1 MGDFIIVP
9 RELFRDEALDEGRF
23 SRREALLDLIQ
34 QANYTEGKE
43 VRIKG
48 GVATLQRGQLVA
60 SVRFLALR
68 WGWSTGKVAKVL
80 DDFVREQRLT
90 HINSTITILNYDEY
104 QGIVNADQDA
114 KQDKSNKVDK
124 EKNKE
129 KKEIKEKEEAVV
141 NHLYSL
147 YPATTYRGERGVVK
161 TGKCPKDKVRLAYL
175 LRTHTPEQIEKA
187 IKDYVDENNGR
198 FLKNFSTFLNNMPE
212 AEESSYNPQREIDD
226 EYAHY
231 E

>member
-9 RELFRDEALDEGRF
+9 RDLFRDEALDEGRF

-48 GVATLQRGQLVA
+48 GVVTLQRGQLVA

-68 WGWSTGKVAKVL
+68 WGWSTGRVAKVL
-80 DDFVREQRLT
+80 EDFVREQRLT
-90 HINSTITILNYDEY
+90 RINSTITILNYDVY

-114 KQDKSNKVDK
+114 KQDKSNKDNKGKKDK
-124 EKNKE
+124 EKE
-129 KKEIKEKEEAVV
+129 LQEKETIE
-141 NHLYSL
+141 HLYSL
-147 YPATTYRGERGVVK
+147 YPASTYRGERGVVS
-161 TGKCPKDKVRLAYL
+161 TGKCGKDRVRLAYL

-212 AEESSYNPQREIDD
+212 AEESSYNPQKEIDD